1 LVLRVYRK
9 YLKTDEAVLLESI
22 YNNYVLG
29 VIQTKPY
36 SDEKGMQRTI
46 DLLAPTNPHLKEQR
60 VVNFIDDSLLKEIER
75 EGFFARLY
83 R

>member
-1 LVLRVYRK
+1 MLRVYRK

-36 SDEKGMQRTI
+36 PDEKGMQRTI
-46 DLLAPTNPHLKEQR
+46 DLLAPTNPHLKGQR
-60 VVNFIDDSLLKEIER
+60 VANFIDDSLLKEIER